1 VQPTRLALQAIKE
14 ISSQLNALGIELCNR
29 EFVSG
34 TMGVCRKKLA
44 VVYDEIGHVSAD
56 AALQVLADVVFLE
69 IALAGGDE
77 FQSVKEKL
85 VERVCLMELLIVVQ
99 C

>member
-1 VQPTRLALQAIKE
+1 VQPTRLALHAIKE

-29 EFVSG
+29 EFVSE
-34 TMGVCRKKLA
+34 TMRVCRKKLA
-44 VVYDEIGHVSAD
+44 VVYDEIEHVSED

-69 IALAGGDE
+69 IALVGGDE

-85 VERVCLMELLIVVQ
+85 VERVCLMELLIVV
-99 C
+99 